1 MMRWWGWGDP
11 AHDGGLP
18 DEAFAEL
25 RARIGAPDR
34 RTPPVPAEDVRVG
47 ERELPSSVQS
57 LLADVVG
64 EEWVRDDREARIL
77 HAAGKGYPDLIRMRG
92 GDAESAPEAVVYPGG
107 EDEVRRVLEVC
118 GSERVAVVPFG
129 GGTSVVGGVEPVRDG
144 LGEVVCLDMSRIGAV
159 GAVDE
164 RSLTTVIG
172 AGARGPDIERSLGA
186 AGYTLGHFPQS
197 FEYSS
202 VGGWVATRSAGQ
214 ASTGYGT
221 IEKLVTGL
229 RLASPVGAVE
239 AHSFPAS
246 AAGPK
251 LREMLVGSE
260 GVLGVITESTLQV
273 RRAPSERRYEGWM
286 FRSFEE
292 GAEALRA
299 LEQGG
304 AVPDVARLLDEDE
317 TSLSL
322 MLAGS
327 DSATA
332 RVGRRYISVRGYAEG
347 CLGIVGWEGE
357 RAAVDRRRA
366 LGGGLLKRSGG
377 LSLGTSP
384 GKSWERSRFEGP
396 YLRDFLMDRGLF
408 VETLETATHWSGLMG
423 LHAAV
428 RGALQQA
435 LAARGTPGLVGCH
448 VSHLYPSGASLYFTF
463 IAQREDE
470 APLQQWQAVKSAAC
484 DAIVGAGGT
493 ITHHHAIGRD
503 HAPWM
508 TSEIGPLGVEALRA
522 LKERFDPGGIMNP
535 GKLIPPR
542 EEPA

>member
-1 MMRWWGWGDP
+1 MRWWGWGDP
-11 AHDGGLP
+11 AHNGGLP
-18 DEAFAEL
+18 DEVFDAL
-25 RARIGAPDR
+25 RAEIGAPDR
-34 RTPPVPAEDVRVG
+34 RTPPVALDDVRVG
-47 ERELPSSVQS
+47 DREIPSSVR
-57 LLADVVG
+57 LLLTGAVG
-64 EEWVRDDREARIL
+64 EEWVRDDREARIV
-77 HAAGKGYPDLIRMRG
+77 HAAGKGYPDLMRMRS
-92 GDAESAPEAVVYPGG
+92 GDAESAPEVVVYPGN
-107 EDEVRRVLEVC
+107 EDEVRQVLSIC
-118 GSERVAVVPFG
+118 GSERLAVVPFG

-144 LGEVVCLDMSRIGAV
+144 FGEVVCLDMARIAAV
-159 GAVDE
+159 GAVDP
-164 RSLTTVIG
+164 RSHTAVIG
-172 AGARGPDIERSLGA
+172 AGARGPAVERSLGA
-186 AGYTLGHFPQS
+186 SGYTLGHFPQS

-202 VGGWVATRSAGQ
+202 VGGWAATRSAGQ

-229 RLASPVGAVE
+229 RLASPVGEVE

-260 GVLGVITESTLQV
+260 GVLGVITDCTLQV
-273 RRAPSERRYEGWM
+273 RRAPTEHRYEGWM
-286 FRSFEE
+286 FRSFDA

-304 AVPDVARLLDEDE
+304 AAPDIARLLDEDE
-317 TSLSL
+317 TRLSL

-327 DSATA
+327 DSTA
-332 RVGRRYISVRGYAEG
+332 SRLGRRYIGVRGFGEG
-347 CLGIVGWEGE
+347 CLAIVGWEGD
-357 RAAVDRRRA
+357 RTAVDRRRS

-384 GKSWERSRFEGP
+384 GKAWSHSRFEGP

-408 VETLETATHWSGLMG
+408 VETLETATDWSNLMG

-428 RGALQQA
+428 KDALHQA
-435 LAARGTPGLVGCH
+435 LARRGTPGLVGCH
-448 VSHLYPSGASLYFTF
+448 VSHLYPTGASLYFTF
-463 IAQREDE
+463 IAPREDE

-508 TSEIGPLGVEALRA
+508 TSEVGPLGIEALRA
-522 LKERFDPGGIMNP
+522 LKERLDPAGIMNP
-535 GKLIPPR
+535 GKLLPPR
-542 EEPA
+542 DGAP